1 MSTQRIAEFVGLDL
15 PVMEYEGIVDMM
27 APERREAAAVELE
40 KLAERAAWIA
50 TYLRERGGGDN
61 EDRGHKM
68 AVHRANHAGKKVW
81 REVFGR
87 LEIRV

>member
-27 APERREAAAVELE
+27 ALERRSAAAAELE
-40 KLAERAAWIA
+40 TLAERAAWLA
-50 TYLRERGGGDN
+50 AYLNERGGGDN

-68 AVHRANHAGKKVW
+68 AVHRANHTARKVW
-81 REVFGR
+81 RDVFGR
-87 LEIRV
+87 LGIRV